1 MTHNF
6 HPSYRPDI
14 DGLRAIAILSVV
26 IFHAF
31 PDVISGGFIGVDI
44 FFVIS
49 GFLISNIIFK
59 SLETGGFGYI
69 DFYIRRIKRIF
80 PALIFVLIFTIIAG
94 WFVLLPD
101 EFSLL
106 GKHVVAGAIF
116 VSNILS
122 WKEVGYFNA
131 ASELK
136 PLLHLWSLGVEEQ
149 YYIVWPILV
158 GFIWKRSHSFLL
170 IVLPILLLSF
180 LINVYAVNV
189 RPEATFYLPIT
200 RFWELMVGS
209 LLAYVTL
216 HKIRIFHT
224 SITDNSV
231 SWIGF
236 LLLLIG
242 VFWVDSEKSF
252 PGWWALVPTMGAF
265 LLIYA
270 GKNSWVNSRILAN
283 KVIVYIGLI
292 SYPFYLWHWPL
303 LAYSKVLGLNETC
316 DKLVV
321 VFISVVLAYITYV
334 LIEKPIRFG
343 SRNVSVW
350 LITAMLAVTVVG
362 LGAFTGILHSYHDSK
377 SIQKISHAAGEW
389 EYPGGMSSFRYNT
402 RTFFQ
407 VNSTIKQQ
415 TVGEIVYFGDSN
427 MEQYYPNIDEL
438 NIQKQKNIIFTT
450 EGGCPPIPEVFEYK
464 HPQCDGFVNDVI
476 AYASN
481 PEVNKVVIG
490 ASWYSYF
497 GKDSKYYL
505 QNNHDEN
512 KLYLSDPET
521 KKLAL
526 RYLESMLIKLN
537 SMGKTTFLI
546 LNIPMGEALD
556 PKNIINR
563 SMHSDSSFYSYNY
576 DGVKKSDLDKY
587 RDIDTSLIEIAHRTN
602 AVVID
607 PKISLCSNGRC
618 PSITDDG
625 EPIYKDSSHL
635 RPSFVRTQI
644 HFLDSTLN

>member
-6 HPSYRPDI
+6 HTSYRPDI
-14 DGLRAIAILSVV
+14 DGLRAVAILSVV

-31 PDVISGGFIGVDI
+31 PGVMSGGFIGVDV

-59 SLETGGFGYI
+59 SLESGGFCYI

-80 PALIFVLIFTIIAG
+80 PALIFVLIFTLFAG
-94 WFVLLPD
+94 WFILLPD

-106 GKHVVAGAIF
+106 GGHVVAGAIF

-158 GFIWKRSHSFLL
+158 GFIWKRSHNFLWV
-170 IVLPILLLSF
+170 VLPILLLSF

-209 LLAYVTL
+209 LLAYITL
-216 HKIRIFHT
+216 HGIRVFHNR
-224 SITDNSV
+224 ITDNAI
-231 SWIGF
+231 SWVGF
-236 LLLLIG
+236 SLLIIG
-242 VFWVDSEKSF
+242 VFWVDSEKNF
-252 PGWWALVPTMGAF
+252 PGWWALIPTMGAF

-270 GKNSWVNSRILAN
+270 GKHSWVNSRILAN
-283 KVIVYIGLI
+283 KVIVFIGLI

-321 VFISVVLAYITYV
+321 VLISFVLAYLTYV

-343 SRNVSVW
+343 SRNVSVG
-350 LITAMLAVTVVG
+350 LITAMLTVTVIG
-362 LGAFTGILHSYHDSK
+362 MGAFTGLFHSYHDSK
-377 SIQKISHAAGEW
+377 EIQKISHAAGEW
-389 EYPGGMSSFRYNT
+389 EYPGGMRPFRYNT

-407 VNSTIKQQ
+407 VSTGNNQKDFA
-415 TVGEIVYFGDSN
+415 EIIFFGDSN

-438 NIQKQKNIIFTT
+438 NRIKQKNVVFLT
-450 EGGCPPIPEVFEYK
+450 EGGCPPIPDVFEVK

-481 PEVNKVVIG
+481 PEVKKVVIG

-497 GKDSKYYL
+497 GKYSKYYL
-505 QNNHDEN
+505 QNNHDKS
-512 KLYLSDPET
+512 KLYLREPEA

-526 RYLESMLIKLN
+526 KSLESMLIKLN

-546 LNIPMGEALD
+546 LNIPTGETLD
-556 PKNIINR
+556 PKNMINR

-576 DGVKKSDLDKY
+576 DGVKESDLEKY

-607 PKISLCSNGRC
+607 PKISLCLNGKC
-618 PSITDDG
+618 PSITNDG

-644 HFLDSTLN
+644 HFLDATLN